1 MAEAAPAPRVSGT
14 VILDQIAL
22 MREVYG
28 ADTVDRSIAS
38 LPLDLKK
45 EVDTLLRGGWCSV
58 RMAYELKKA
67 VAERTHE
74 ELLDLQR
81 RIVRLAIERTLTTFW
96 RFLMRQL
103 TDKMLAKRAPMLYS
117 KSFDRGAM
125 ELTTLRDGGAS
136 LELTGWPEIPHFDL
150 VGLMVGVET
159 VFSLAGRKEPRV
171 DSVRKDGKI
180 LLEVKWLA

>member
-1 MAEAAPAPRVSGT
+1 MADPAPRVSGT
-14 VILDQIAL
+14 VILVQITL

-28 ADTVDRSIAS
+28 TDAVDKSIAS
-38 LPLDLKK
+38 LPPDLKG

-74 ELLDLQR
+74 ELFELQR

-117 KSFDRGAM
+117 RTFDRGSI
-125 ELTTLRDGGAS
+125 ELVAQRDNGAS
-136 LELTGWPEIPHFDL
+136 LELTGWPDIPQFDL
-150 VGLMVGVET
+150 VGLMVGIET
-159 VFSLAGRKEPRV
+159 VFTLAGRKAPHV
-171 DSVRKDGKI
+171 DAVRKEPKV
-180 LLEVKWLA
+180 LLEVRWAA